1 MPFSSGLETQ
11 CYACAICARHPARR
25 VQQVQGRSP
34 VGVENGREQYLILCD
49 QVGTP
54 LALAN
59 PDGSVVQ
66 YMRYDS
72 FGNLI
77 EVRGNV
83 VPLPLGFAG
92 GLFDPDTGLTRF
104 VWRDYD
110 ADTGRF
116 TALDPLGAKG
126 GDKDWYG
133 YCVDDPVNRVDMWGL
148 FSFEERPLD
157 GPAGTQVYYSNPIL
171 DGLNLELKHEQ
182 GFYDDGSGDN
192 IGLFPKGLMEG
203 TKHSRDEY
211 TQRGPSYPDDI
222 AREAQ
227 RILTRDGVGKY
238 LRVGNNC
245 QDFKGIMTRKMHEVG
260 RYWRGSPL
268 DPR

>member
-1 MPFSSGLETQ
+1 
-11 CYACAICARHPARR
+11 
-25 VQQVQGRSP
+25 
-34 VGVENGREQYLILCD
+34 
-49 QVGTP
+49 VGTP

-59 PDGSVVQ
+59 RDGSVVQ

-116 TALDPLGAKG
+116 TALDPLGEKG

-133 YCVDDPVNRVDMWGL
+133 YCVDDPVNRLDAWGL
-148 FSFEERPLD
+148 FMNDTPGQRIAKAGLKGGLQGAFAGFNLGKGFGVGVPGAAAGVFVGSGYEMAKQAIEEYP
-157 GPAGTQVYYSNPIL
+157 PVKEK
-171 DGLNLELKHEQ
+171 LEDWKEKVEQ
-182 GFYDDGSGDN
+182 QMKDSWEMSGSGESGSDGSW
-192 IGLFPKGLMEG
+192 
-203 TKHSRDEY
+203 
-211 TQRGPSYPDDI
+211 PSLYYAPPD
-222 AREAQ
+222 
-227 RILTRDGVGKY
+227 
-238 LRVGNNC
+238 
-245 QDFKGIMTRKMHEVG
+245 
-260 RYWRGSPL
+260 
-268 DPR
+268 